1 MPRLALT
8 VPEVAETLGCS
19 EWLVRR
25 GVKRGLL
32 PVVHPELAGR
42 RVLIPA
48 SALADALEQLTGT
61 REEAS

>member
-8 VPEVAETLGCS
+8 VPEVARSLGCS

-25 GVKRGLL
+25 AVKNGRL

-48 SALADALEQLTGT
+48 SALEETIDGLTTT
-61 REEAS
+61 RTEAS